1 MIGVGLTNPQEP
13 LSHVVDWQ
21 SLYKAYNPTMS
32 ILLPGFLAI
41 GSQSTNTGASKLYF
55 KTAAA
60 RKELM
65 RSQNISRE
73 LLPCPSVRVCARLG
87 VENRLITIEQERPG
101 PQNLPTVLSNSKFL
115 RTTPLPSKQEHCIS
129 RLTFQELHRGWDE
142 WSARTPLRSLQRVLR
157 IDNIS
162 AFGLY
167 ANVQQPVSSEKRQ
180 LHGRRPGTCIVDT
193 THQASLPISSAHVVK
208 LWLAH
213 LHARKSF
220 DTLHSTRQTCVY
232 GTFRSTREGHLAT
245 GTMST
250 WMFDM
255 VRWTYTKDI
264 KTCQINPL
272 RVCLFAGLAM
282 RAIVPVYT
290 TSVLTLRSR
299 LTRNGPFLQV

>member
-1 MIGVGLTNPQEP
+1 MLLRPRSCSLNLALPSSRSFCAEARRSAGSAVPPVVMIGVGLTNLQEP

-21 SLYKAYNPTMS
+21 SLYRAYNPTMS

-73 LLPCPSVRVCARLG
+73 ELPCPSVRVCARLG

-101 PQNLPTVLSNSKFL
+101 QQNLPTILSNSKFL

-162 AFGLY
+162 VLAFTPMCSSLY
-167 ANVQQPVSSEKRQ
+167 RLRNVSSTAGAQEPALLTRLTKLEK
-180 LHGRRPGTCIVDT
+180 L
-193 THQASLPISSAHVVK
+193 
-208 LWLAH
+208 
-213 LHARKSF
+213 
-220 DTLHSTRQTCVY
+220 
-232 GTFRSTREGHLAT
+232 
-245 GTMST
+245 
-250 WMFDM
+250 
-255 VRWTYTKDI
+255 RWTKAHDRAHS
-264 KTCQINPL
+264 L
-272 RVCLFAGLAM
+272 LFHSE
-282 RAIVPVYT
+282 T
-290 TSVLTLRSR
+290 
-299 LTRNGPFLQV
+299 